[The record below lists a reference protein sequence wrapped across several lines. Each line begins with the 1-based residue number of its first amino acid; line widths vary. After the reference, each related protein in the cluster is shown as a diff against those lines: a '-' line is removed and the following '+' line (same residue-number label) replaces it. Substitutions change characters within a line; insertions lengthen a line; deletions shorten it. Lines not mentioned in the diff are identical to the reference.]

1 MKYIFCSSVYN
12 MDDYQHL
19 SSKSKVPL
27 SLADHNLNR
36 NLILGLDEATG
47 SPITLINNVPIP
59 NYPNYPKIIFKKQ
72 SWQHTDGARDQNC
85 GFINLQVIKHIS
97 RAFTT
102 YAGIKKAVKEAGNQ
116 PVLLLTYDLHLGACL
131 AIRRAK
137 RVFPNLRTFLFMPDV
152 PNVVLQASTGGNVTR
167 SARIRA
173 GIKMKFI
180 SQFDSYGF
188 ITAALSDVV
197 DTARKPYAVIEGIYN
212 NHQPPLAAPTT
223 DKKVI
228 FYSGQ
233 LNPAYGMENL
243 LQAFQN
249 LYKTHPDYELWL
261 CGSGRLAAEIRELEK
276 VCPGIRYF
284 GYVDG
289 NRVRQLQAE
298 ATVFINPRQNT
309 DAFTRFSFPSKTM
322 EYLASG
328 RPVIGYKLDGIP
340 GEYDPFIE
348 YVPDNS
354 IAALEETLIRVCS
367 LPAAQREQIGNAAQA
382 FIFNQKNPKAMCQ
395 RITQLWMHNK

>member
-12 MDDYQHL
+12 MADYQHL

-27 SLADHNLNR
+27 SLADHNLNS

-59 NYPNYPKIIFKKQ
+59 NYPNYPRVIFKKQ
-72 SWQHTDGARDQNC
+72 LWQHTEGAKDQNC
-85 GFINLQVIKHIS
+85 GFINLPVIKHIS

-102 YAGIKKAVKEAGNQ
+102 YAAIKKAVKEAGNE

-137 RVFPNLRTFLFMPDV
+137 RVFPKLRTFLFMPDV
-152 PNVVLQASTGGNVTR
+152 PNVVLQASTGGQVTR
-167 SARIRA
+167 SAKIRA

-180 SQFDSYGF
+180 SQFDAYGF

-197 DTARKPYAVIEGIYN
+197 DIKGKKHTVIEGIYN
-212 NHQPPLAAPTT
+212 NHQQPLAAPST
-223 DKKVI
+223 DKKII

-249 LYKTHPDYELWL
+249 IYKTHRDYELWL
-261 CGSGRLAAEIRELEK
+261 CGSGKLADHIRALEK
-276 VCPGIRYF
+276 TCPGIRYY

-289 NRVRQLQAE
+289 TRVRQLQAE

-328 RPVIGYKLDGIP
+328 RPVVGYKLDGIP
-340 GEYDPFIE
+340 GEYDSYIA

-354 IAALEETLIRVCS
+354 IAALEETLLRVCS
-367 LPAAQREQIGNAAQA
+367 LPADQREQMGNAARA
-382 FIFNQKNPKAMCQ
+382 FILEKKNPKAMCQ
-395 RITQLWMHNK
+395 RITQLWTDIT